1 MLEYLQETTFEYH
14 RNIEEIRFD
23 RMSRF
28 GRHENSEQL
37 LLLRNGISPII
48 K

>member
-23 RMSRF
+23 RTRAS
-28 GRHENSEQL
+28 GENSEQL